1 MELTETFSP
10 AVTFKTPAIRR
21 VGGRFKAAY
30 ARIFGCWHR
39 EMSRPITRQRHTY
52 RVCLDCGAHRTFDT
66 EQWKMVGPYFCEIPP
81 QTEDQ
86 VRETLT
92 A

>member
-1 MELTETFSP
+1 MELTETLSP
-10 AVTFKTPAIRR
+10 EMTFKTA
-21 VGGRFKAAY
+21 GQFGHHFKAAY
-30 ARIFGCWHR
+30 ARLFGCWHR
-39 EMSRPITRQRHTY
+39 EMSRPITRNRKTY
-52 RVCLDCGAHRTFDT
+52 CVCLDCGARRAFDT

-92 A
+92 T